1 MAYDDRALRGVGGW
15 LAFFIVTL
23 AIISPL
29 RGLVDLWSLFTVGIP
44 PALADRWPLF
54 RAVGVAEVL
63 VSIGIGWFLA
73 YRLVAVQN
81 RSTLSIVIAGL
92 WISSLAVNP
101 LFFAATAFLLKL
113 PVDRMIAAGGLGLLQ
128 GVGYSLIWTLYLQHS
143 RRVANTYAEDDVG
156 VVFE

>member
-23 AIISPL
+23 AIISSL

-44 PALADRWPLF
+44 PALPDRWPLF
-54 RAVGVAEVL
+54 RALGVAEVL

-73 YRLVAVQN
+73 YRLV
-81 RSTLSIVIAGL
+81 
-92 WISSLAVNP
+92 
-101 LFFAATAFLLKL
+101 AATAFLLKL
-113 PVDRMIAAGGLGLLQ
+113 PVDRMIAAGGLGLVQ

-143 RRVANTYAEDDVG
+143 RRVANTYAEDDLG
-156 VVFE
+156 EVFE